1 MKCTHVKKMIS
12 RYVDDALS
20 PDDKKDVDSHI
31 QDCARCRE
39 GLEETQALHRIFA
52 SAERFSAPY
61 GFATRVLANLEEKE
75 GSRLRRLLAIRPLFI
90 RTAQVAFALVVL
102 TMGIISGDL
111 LMAKRTETIEQAAV
125 VQEAFSLDL
134 FQATPPNSMGGI
146 YNTLMRPSHEG

>member
-1 MKCTHVKKMIS
+1 MIS

-39 GLEETQALHRIFA
+39 GLEETRALHRLFA
-52 SAERFSAPY
+52 AAERFSAPY

-90 RTAQVAFALVVL
+90 RSAQVAFALVVM

-111 LMAKRTETIEQAAV
+111 LMAERTETIEQAAV

-134 FQATPPNSMGGI
+134 FQATPPDSIGGI
-146 YNTLMRPSHEG
+146 YSTLMRPNHEI

>member
-1 MKCTHVKKMIS
+1 MIS

-111 LMAKRTETIEQAAV
+111 LMAERTETIEQAAV

>member
-1 MKCTHVKKMIS
+1 MIS

-39 GLEETQALHRIFA
+39 GLEETQALHRLFA
-52 SAERFSAPY
+52 SAERFPAPY
-61 GFATRVLANLEEKE
+61 GFSTRVLANVGNKR
-75 GSRLRRLLAIRPLFI
+75 GSQLRRLLAIRPLFI
-90 RTAQVAFALVVL
+90 RSAQVAFALVVM

-111 LMAKRTETIEQAAV
+111 LMAERTETIEQTAV
-125 VQEAFSLDL
+125 VQEAFSLNL
-134 FQATPPNSMGGI
+134 FQATPPDSIGGI